1 MPRATVSAGAES
13 TFSPAIEIIGN
24 FNLSIRGT
32 FAGTVTVQRSS
43 DGTTWRDV
51 DSFTAPTEEVGF
63 DPMSML
69 YRVGIKPGDYTS
81 GTAVAE
87 IAGLS
92 NFPGVS
98 S

>member
-1 MPRATVSAGAES
+1 MTIRQQGGVFGRNPS
-13 TFSPAIEIIGN
+13 
-24 FNLSIRGT
+24 FN
-32 FAGTVTVQRSS
+32 
-43 DGTTWRDV
+43 DV
-51 DSFTAPTEEVGF
+51 DVVDLTATGDIAADEF
-63 DPMSML
+63 I
-69 YRVGIKPGDYTS
+69 GIKPGDYTS